1 MRTDQFDYLL
11 PTELIAQTPCEPRD
25 HSRLLVVNR
34 PNNSIEHK
42 RFYDIGEYLRAGDLL
57 VANESRVLP
66 ARLYGHKIPTGG
78 KVETLLLRPVMQPEE
93 YSAEP
98 AIWEALVS
106 PGRRIPDGTRIG
118 FGDPQGAV
126 YLEAEVFERTA
137 LGGRLLRFNQ
147 PPRPLL
153 DALGEMPLP
162 PYIHEALADP
172 ERYQTVYAR
181 TEGSAAAPTAG
192 LHFTPGL
199 IDSLRAKGI
208 EFATV
213 TLHVGLD
220 TFRPVHEEE
229 LEKHPMHK
237 EWYHLPEST
246 ALAINKTRQ
255 EGGRIVAVGTTSVR
269 VLETVGREQQ
279 INPHQ
284 RVTPMQPAEGW
295 SDLFIHPGY
304 KFSVVDAM
312 ITNFHLPKTTLL
324 MLVSAFAGRELTL
337 AAYDEAIKEHYRFY
351 SFGDAMLIL

>member
-1 MRTDQFDYLL
+1 MRTDEFNYFL
-11 PTELIAQTPCEPRD
+11 PPELIAQTPCEPRD

-34 PNNSIEHK
+34 SNGSIEHK
-42 RFYDIGEYLRAGDLL
+42 HFYDMGEYLGAGDLL

-78 KVETLLLRPVMQPEE
+78 KVETLLLRPVVQPEDNG
-93 YSAEP
+93 AEP
-98 AIWEALVS
+98 TVWEALVS
-106 PGRRIPDGTRIG
+106 PGRRIPDGARLG
-118 FGDPQGAV
+118 FGDPQGAA

-137 LGGRLLRFNQ
+137 LGGRLLRFNR

-153 DALGEMPLP
+153 ETLGEMPLP

-192 LHFTPGL
+192 LHFTSGL
-199 IDSLRAKGI
+199 IYSLRAKGI

-229 LEKHPMHK
+229 IEKHPMHK

-246 ALAINKTRQ
+246 ARVINATRQ
-255 EGGRIVAVGTTSVR
+255 AGGRIVAVGTTSVR

-279 INPHQ
+279 IDPQ
-284 RVTPMQPAEGW
+284 RSGIPIEPTEGW

-304 KFSVVDAM
+304 KFRVVDAM

-337 AAYDEAIKEHYRFY
+337 AAYNEAIKQHYRFY